1 MILAVKKFFIEN
13 FIFESPIFDVLR
25 TKLFSNNVII
35 MYHGIDTKGTNP
47 YNQRHTGVK
56 DFEKHIIFLK
66 KKCNIISVKDYFEEK
81 FIKNKINVAITFDD
95 GYLNNYTN
103 AFPILEKYKV
113 PATFY
118 CTGLNKTED
127 DILWADFLNIASTL
141 TDKELEIEGEIFI
154 KKKSVYTSSRTGKN
168 IYETVKNVKPDYS
181 FKQSIYD
188 SLSFLTFKNDSK
200 YDEYWKLMSDEQI
213 KEISNSNYVTI
224 GSHGF
229 YHNNLGNI
237 STENAKKE
245 IEDSVN
251 YLQNLTQKTIDSI
264 AFPDGSYNK
273 HVLDICEQY
282 GLKYQMTTENYISE
296 TDKADD
302 RILTRKGVYATAK
315 ALEQLYQTLKK

>member
-1 MILAVKKFFIEN
+1 MILAAKKFFIEN
-13 FIFESPIFDVLR
+13 FIFESPVFDIVR

-47 YNQRHTGVK
+47 FNQKHLGIK

-113 PATFY
+113 PETFY

-127 DILWADFLNIASTL
+127 DILWADFLNITSTF
-141 TDKELEIEGEIFI
+141 TNKTITVEGEVFV
-154 KKKSVYTSSRTGKN
+154 KKGQLYVSTSTGKN
-168 IYETVKNVKPDYS
+168 IYETVKNINPEYL
-181 FKQSIYD
+181 FKKRLMEEFSDIK
-188 SLSFLTFKNDSK
+188 FKKDK
-200 YDEYWKLMSDEQI
+200 HIDEYWKLMTYEQI
-213 KEISNSNYVTI
+213 RDVSKSKYVAI

-237 STENAKKE
+237 KLENAKKE
-245 IEDSVN
+245 IEESVM
-251 YLQNLTQKTIDSI
+251 YLQNITQTKIDSI
-264 AFPDGSYNK
+264 AFPDGSYNRE
-273 HVLDICEQY
+273 VLNIC
-282 GLKYQMTTENYISE
+282 
-296 TDKADD
+296 
-302 RILTRKGVYATAK
+302 
-315 ALEQLYQTLKK
+315 KKMG